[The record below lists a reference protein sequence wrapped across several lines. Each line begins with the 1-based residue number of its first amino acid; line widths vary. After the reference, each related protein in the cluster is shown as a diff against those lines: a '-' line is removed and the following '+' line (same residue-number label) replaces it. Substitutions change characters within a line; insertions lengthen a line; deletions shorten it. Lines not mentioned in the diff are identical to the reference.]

1 MSDMPAL
8 LLDTALDAVLDT
20 LKLCPFL
27 YLTIFFMEWLEHRAG
42 ERMQASIRKAGA
54 FGPLLGAGLGLV
66 PQCGF
71 SVACAQFYN
80 GGLISAGTLIAI
92 FLSTSDEAIPLLI
105 SHITEVPAMLALL
118 AVKVAAAILFGYAV
132 DLIWSRSRQEAYFK
146 MQGHQHVCE
155 VTEGASI
162 GEIALEA
169 LKRCLSIVAFVFLF
183 SLLTDIFIALLGR
196 DRLSSLLLPGPFAP
210 FLCALVGF
218 IPNCAASVL
227 LTELYLD
234 GIISFGACAAGLCTA
249 AGAGLLVF
257 LRGKHRPWLVITMLS
272 VLYGAAVLTGTVLQL
287 LL

>member
-1 MSDMPAL
+1 MPAL

-42 ERMQASIRKAGA
+42 ERMQASIRKADT

-80 GGLISAGTLIAI
+80 GGLISAGTLISI
-92 FLSTSDEAIPLLI
+92 FLSTSDEAVPLLI

-146 MQGHQHVCE
+146 VQGRQHVCE
-155 VTEGASI
+155 VSEGASI

-183 SLLTDIFIALLGR
+183 SLLTGIFIALVGR
-196 DRLSSLLLPGPFAP
+196 DRLSSLLLPGPLAP